1 MGLRGGVLTHAGV
14 CRLKG
19 PGVSKNQIP
28 VGGSFYIFGLL
39 VASRAFAARGTE
51 RRRDKEGM
59 LQICLKVRVFDVST
73 GQCGRSC
80 SIPLTLCM

>member
-14 CRLKG
+14 CRG
-19 PGVSKNQIP
+19 PVFR
-28 VGGSFYIFGLL
+28 GSIFFYIFGLL

-51 RRRDKEGM
+51 RRRDEEGM
-59 LQICLKVRVFDVST
+59 LQICLKVRVFNVGT

>member
-1 MGLRGGVLTHAGV
+1 MRGYVDLRGPVF
-14 CRLKG
+14 RKI
-19 PGVSKNQIP
+19 QIP

-80 SIPLTLCM
+80 SIPPTLCM